1 MFSSLIK
8 NLSILKKFLF
18 INLLIFIFIGTL
30 TIIYLNYVQPN
41 LIKKKTSLQ
50 IEVINNT
57 INNLNRLN
65 IEFEKNE
72 VKKFLL
78 STRFLFQNLDRVVFF
93 NESFEILADTDTL
106 DLDPRSFSSRIEIV
120 EFDLQNNQDKEKSTD
135 ELIDTE
141 KRSEF
146 EETLQ
151 EYSISD
157 DYGKPVTFTNETYN
171 KFKLSTIKN
180 VLIDDENVGYILIS
194 QNANDVKTAINERKT
209 FVIRTAI
216 LIAVVIFIFSLVL
229 NRYFL
234 KPIKNLVNYTENIKE
249 KSKKKIDIKSLIK
262 RNDELGTLSLS
273 LDEMT
278 NELQKRVNTAE
289 NFSTDLVHEIRNPLA
304 SLKSA
309 SELLEVTNSNPE
321 KEKLTKILTHD
332 VERIERL
339 ITDYSQMLKDEVA
352 ITRESMKILDLKKIA
367 DSVVDDFNAIYNT
380 KRGINID
387 LQFKN
392 SGEKFNIKG
401 IENRIE
407 QVLAN
412 LLENSISFSKD
423 NQSIV
428 VKLSQ
433 KKDGK
438 ISLSVIDEGIGFKE
452 KNTDKIFKRFYSNR
466 PDKFGEHSG
475 LGLNIVK
482 NLVDLHGGQVIA
494 SNNVNKK
501 GAKVEIIFP
510 KLNWYIE

>member
-78 STRFLFQNLDRVVFF
+78 STRFLFQNLDRVIFF
-93 NESFEILADTDTL
+93 NESFKILADTDTL

-135 ELIDTE
+135 ELINSE
-141 KRSEF
+141 KKSEF

-423 NQSIV
+423 NQNIV

-510 KLNWYIE
+510 KLN

>member
-78 STRFLFQNLDRVVFF
+78 STRFLFQNLDRVIFF

-135 ELIDTE
+135 ELINSE
-141 KRSEF
+141 KKSEF

-423 NQSIV
+423 NHNIV

-510 KLNWYIE
+510 KLN

>member
-65 IEFEKNE
+65 IEFKKNE

-78 STRFLFQNLDRVVFF
+78 STRFLFQNLDRVIFF

-135 ELIDTE
+135 ELINSE
-141 KRSEF
+141 KKSEF

-423 NQSIV
+423 NQNIV

-510 KLNWYIE
+510 KLN

>member
-135 ELIDTE
+135 ELINSE
-141 KRSEF
+141 KKSEF

-367 DSVVDDFNAIYNT
+367 DSVVDDFNAIYNS

-423 NQSIV
+423 NQNIV

-510 KLNWYIE
+510 KLN

>member
-50 IEVINNT
+50 IEVINNK

-65 IEFEKNE
+65 IEFKKNE

-78 STRFLFQNLDRVVFF
+78 STRFLFQNLDRVIFF
-93 NESFEILADTDTL
+93 DESFKILADTDTL

-135 ELIDTE
+135 ELIDS
-141 KRSEF
+141 KKKSEF

-234 KPIKNLVNYTENIKE
+234 KTIKNLVNYTENIKE

-321 KEKLTKILTHD
+321 KKKLTKILTHD

-352 ITRESMKILDLKKIA
+352 ITRESMKILDLKKSA
-367 DSVVDDFNAIYNT
+367 DSVVDDFNAIYNS

-510 KLNWYIE
+510 KLN

>member
-18 INLLIFIFIGTL
+18 INLLIFIFIGTF

-78 STRFLFQNLDRVVFF
+78 STRFLFQNLDRVIFF

-135 ELIDTE
+135 ELINSE
-141 KRSEF
+141 KKSEF

-423 NQSIV
+423 NQNIV

-510 KLNWYIE
+510 KLN

>member
-78 STRFLFQNLDRVVFF
+78 STRFLFQNLDRVIFF

-120 EFDLQNNQDKEKSTD
+120 EFDLQNNQDKEKSKD
-135 ELIDTE
+135 ELIDLE
-141 KRSEF
+141 KKSEF

-180 VLIDDENVGYILIS
+180 VLIDDENAGYILIS

-392 SGEKFNIKG
+392 TGEKFNIKG

-423 NQSIV
+423 NQNIV

-510 KLNWYIE
+510 KLN

>member
-1 MFSSLIK
+1 MVSL
-8 NLSILKKFLF
+8 
-18 INLLIFIFIGTL
+18 LL
-30 TIIYLNYVQPN
+30 
-41 LIKKKTSLQ
+41 LQ
-50 IEVINNT
+50 M
-57 INNLNRLN
+57 
-65 IEFEKNE
+65 
-72 VKKFLL
+72 
-78 STRFLFQNLDRVVFF
+78 
-93 NESFEILADTDTL
+93 
-106 DLDPRSFSSRIEIV
+106 
-120 EFDLQNNQDKEKSTD
+120 
-135 ELIDTE
+135 
-141 KRSEF
+141 
-146 EETLQ
+146 
-151 EYSISD
+151 
-157 DYGKPVTFTNETYN
+157 
-171 KFKLSTIKN
+171 KL
-180 VLIDDENVGYILIS
+180 
-194 QNANDVKTAINERKT
+194 
-209 FVIRTAI
+209 
-216 LIAVVIFIFSLVL
+216 FIFSLVL

-423 NQSIV
+423 NQNIV

-510 KLNWYIE
+510 KLN

>member
-78 STRFLFQNLDRVVFF
+78 STRFLFQNLDRVIFF

-135 ELIDTE
+135 ELINPE
-141 KRSEF
+141 KKSEF

-423 NQSIV
+423 NQNIV

-510 KLNWYIE
+510 KLN

>member
-78 STRFLFQNLDRVVFF
+78 STRFLFQNLDRVIFF

-135 ELIDTE
+135 ELINSE
-141 KRSEF
+141 KKSEF

-367 DSVVDDFNAIYNT
+367 DSVVDDFNAIYNS

-423 NQSIV
+423 NQNIV

-510 KLNWYIE
+510 NLN

>member
-78 STRFLFQNLDRVVFF
+78 STRFLFQNLDRVIFF

-135 ELIDTE
+135 ELINSE
-141 KRSEF
+141 KKSEF

-309 SELLEVTNSNPE
+309 SELLEVTNDNIE
-321 KEKLTKILTHD
+321 KKKLTKILTHD

-423 NQSIV
+423 NQNIV

-510 KLNWYIE
+510 KLN

>member
-78 STRFLFQNLDRVVFF
+78 STRFLFQNLDRVIFF
-93 NESFEILADTDTL
+93 DESFEILADTDTL

-135 ELIDTE
+135 ELINSE
-141 KRSEF
+141 KKSEF

-216 LIAVVIFIFSLVL
+216 LIAVVIFIFSLV
-229 NRYFL
+229 

-367 DSVVDDFNAIYNT
+367 DSVVDDFNAIYNS

-423 NQSIV
+423 NQNIV

-510 KLNWYIE
+510 KLN

>member
-57 INNLNRLN
+57 ISNLNRLN

-78 STRFLFQNLDRVVFF
+78 STRFLFQNLDRVIFF

-120 EFDLQNNQDKEKSTD
+120 EFDLQNNQDEEKSTD
-135 ELIDTE
+135 ELINSE
-141 KRSEF
+141 KKSEF

-367 DSVVDDFNAIYNT
+367 DSVVDDFNAIYNS

-423 NQSIV
+423 NQNIV

-510 KLNWYIE
+510 KLN

>member
-1 MFSSLIK
+1 M
-8 NLSILKKFLF
+8 
-18 INLLIFIFIGTL
+18 
-30 TIIYLNYVQPN
+30 
-41 LIKKKTSLQ
+41 
-50 IEVINNT
+50 
-57 INNLNRLN
+57 
-65 IEFEKNE
+65 
-72 VKKFLL
+72 
-78 STRFLFQNLDRVVFF
+78 
-93 NESFEILADTDTL
+93 
-106 DLDPRSFSSRIEIV
+106 
-120 EFDLQNNQDKEKSTD
+120 
-135 ELIDTE
+135 
-141 KRSEF
+141 
-146 EETLQ
+146 
-151 EYSISD
+151 
-157 DYGKPVTFTNETYN
+157 
-171 KFKLSTIKN
+171 
-180 VLIDDENVGYILIS
+180 IDDENVGYILIS

-309 SELLEVTNSNPE
+309 SELLEVTNSNTE

-380 KRGINID
+380 KRGINVD

-423 NQSIV
+423 NQNIV

-438 ISLSVIDEGIGFKE
+438 ISLSVIDEGVGFKE

-510 KLNWYIE
+510 KSN

>member
-78 STRFLFQNLDRVVFF
+78 STRFLFQNLDRVIFF

-135 ELIDTE
+135 ELINSE
-141 KRSEF
+141 KKSEF

-423 NQSIV
+423 NQNIV

-452 KNTDKIFKRFYSNR
+452 KNTEKIFKRFYSNR

-510 KLNWYIE
+510 KLN

>member
-135 ELIDTE
+135 ELINSE
-141 KRSEF
+141 KKSEF

-180 VLIDDENVGYILIS
+180 ILIDDENVGYILIS

-367 DSVVDDFNAIYNT
+367 DSVVDDFNAIYNS
-380 KRGINID
+380 KRGINVD

-423 NQSIV
+423 NQNIV

-501 GAKVEIIFP
+501 VAKVEIIFP
-510 KLNWYIE
+510 KLN

>member
-78 STRFLFQNLDRVVFF
+78 STRFLFQNLDRVIFF

-120 EFDLQNNQDKEKSTD
+120 EFDLQNNQDNEKSAD
-135 ELIDTE
+135 QLINSE
-141 KRSEF
+141 KKSEF

-423 NQSIV
+423 NQNIL

-510 KLNWYIE
+510 KLN

>member
-78 STRFLFQNLDRVVFF
+78 STRFLFQNLDRVIFF
-93 NESFEILADTDTL
+93 DKSFEILADTDTL

-120 EFDLQNNQDKEKSTD
+120 EFDLQNNQDKEKSKD
-135 ELIDTE
+135 ELINSE

-146 EETLQ
+146 KETLQ

-157 DYGKPVTFTNETYN
+157 DYGKPITFTNETYN

-229 NRYFL
+229 NKYFL

-423 NQSIV
+423 NQNIV

-452 KNTDKIFKRFYSNR
+452 KNTEKIFKRFYSNR

-494 SNNVNKK
+494 SNNINKK

-510 KLNWYIE
+510 KLN

>member
-78 STRFLFQNLDRVVFF
+78 STRFLFQNLDRVIFF

-120 EFDLQNNQDKEKSTD
+120 EFDLQNNQDKEKSKD
-135 ELIDTE
+135 ELINSE
-141 KRSEF
+141 KKSEF

-352 ITRESMKILDLKKIA
+352 ITKESMKILDLKKIA

-423 NQSIV
+423 NQNIV

-510 KLNWYIE
+510 KLN

>member
-78 STRFLFQNLDRVVFF
+78 STRFLFQNLDRVIFF
-93 NESFEILADTDTL
+93 DDSFKILADTDTL

-135 ELIDTE
+135 ELINSE
-141 KRSEF
+141 KKSEF

-249 KSKKKIDIKSLIK
+249 KSKKRIDIKSLIK

-423 NQSIV
+423 NQNIV

-438 ISLSVIDEGIGFKE
+438 ISLSVIDEGVGFKE

-510 KLNWYIE
+510 KLN